1 MNNTKKFIRSRRIS
15 SILPWL
21 GILGVLILVFSLIMH
36 GFLLF
41 FTDLGFIANF
51 YYFICEYNWVEDR
64 IMFYRELLITHARVK
79 MVYLPLTISTVLALF
94 NPAFLH

>member
-41 FTDLGFIANF
+41 FTELGFIANF
-51 YYFICEYNWVEDR
+51 YYFIDEYN
-64 IMFYRELLITHARVK
+64 
-79 MVYLPLTISTVLALF
+79 
-94 NPAFLH
+94 

>member
-41 FTDLGFIANF
+41 FTELGFIANF
-51 YYFICEYNWVEDR
+51 YY
-64 IMFYRELLITHARVK
+64 
-79 MVYLPLTISTVLALF
+79 S
-94 NPAFLH
+94 